1 VTRFLLRRVTTALL
15 TLLASSFAVC
25 MLIHLIP
32 GDPVLMMMAQNSSP
46 SPEQIAQMRHALGLD
61 LPLWLQ
67 YFHYLGRLL
76 HGDLGR
82 SIFGS
87 EPVARLLLERLPNT
101 FALAFAGLAIAIG
114 IGMPLGFF
122 AAYRKGSWMDSTL
135 MLLAVAGV
143 SLPNFWLGLM
153 LVLLFSLTLGWLPVA
168 GGDWRSMILPAATLG
183 VTYMAIIARMTRSS
197 MIEVFGEDFIRT
209 ARAKGLPETMV
220 LYRHALKPA
229 LISVVTII
237 AVVFGYLMGGTVVVE
252 NVFSWNG
259 LGRLAIQAI
268 NYRDY
273 PLIQGFILLFA
284 VIIVTVSL
292 LLDLAYAWLDP
303 RISVQCAGCRRPSSW
318 PPPRRRAR
326 GAGGRHCCAIAR
338 C

>member
-1 VTRFLLRRVTTALL
+1 MTRFVLRRLFAALM
-15 TLLASSFAVC
+15 TLVISSFLVC

-32 GDPVLMMMAQNSSP
+32 GDPVIMMMAQNSSP
-46 SPEQIAQMRHALGLD
+46 SPEQIAAMRQMLGLD
-61 LPLWLQ
+61 LPIWLQ
-67 YFHYLGRLL
+67 YFHYMGRLL

-87 EPVARLLLERLPNT
+87 EPVATLLLDRLPNT

-114 IGMPLGFF
+114 FGMPLGFL
-122 AAYRKGSWMDSTL
+122 AAYRKGSWADSVL
-135 MLLAVAGV
+135 MLFAVAGV
-143 SLPNFWLGLM
+143 SIPNFWLGLM
-153 LVLLFSLTLGWLPVA
+153 LVLTFSMTLGWLPVA
-168 GGDWRSMILPAATLG
+168 GEDWKSMILPAATLG

-197 MIEVFGEDFIRT
+197 MIEVFNEDFIRT
-209 ARAKGLPETMV
+209 ARAKGLPETLVM
-220 LYRHALKPA
+220 YRHALKPA
-229 LISVVTII
+229 MISVVTII
-237 AVVFGYLMGGTVVVE
+237 GVVFGYLMGGAVVVE

-284 VIIVTVSL
+284 TIVVLMSV

-303 RISVQCAGCRRPSSW
+303 RISVT
-318 PPPRRRAR
+318 
-326 GAGGRHCCAIAR
+326 
-338 C
+338 

>member
-1 VTRFLLRRVTTALL
+1 MIRFVLRRLLAAGL
-15 TLLASSFAVC
+15 TLLVSTFLVC

-46 SPEQIAQMRHALGLD
+46 SPEQIAAMRHTLGLD

-67 YFHYLGRLL
+67 YFHYMGRLFS
-76 HGDLGR
+76 GDLGR

-87 EPVARLLLERLPNT
+87 QPVASLLLERLPNT
-101 FALAFAGLAIAIG
+101 FALASAGLVIAIG
-114 IGMPLGFF
+114 IGMPLGFL
-122 AAYRKGSWMDSTL
+122 AAYKRGSWADSVL
-135 MLLAVAGV
+135 MVLAVAGV
-143 SLPNFWLGLM
+143 SMPSFWLGLM
-153 LVLLFSLTLGWLPVA
+153 LVLVFSLALDWLPVA
-168 GGDWRSMILPAATLG
+168 GEDWNSMILPAMTLG

-197 MIEVFGEDFIRT
+197 MIEVFNEDFIRT
-209 ARAKGLPETMV
+209 ARAKGLPETLV

-229 LISVVTII
+229 MISVVSII
-237 AVVFGYLMGGTVVVE
+237 GVVFGYLMGGAVVVE

-284 VIIVTVSL
+284 TIIVLVSV
-292 LLDLAYAWLDP
+292 LLDVAYAWLDP
-303 RISVQCAGCRRPSSW
+303 RISVA
-318 PPPRRRAR
+318 
-326 GAGGRHCCAIAR
+326 
-338 C
+338 

>member
-1 VTRFLLRRVTTALL
+1 MTRFVLRRLFAALM
-15 TLLASSFAVC
+15 TLVISSFLVC

-32 GDPVLMMMAQNSSP
+32 GDPVIMMMAQNSSP
-46 SPEQIAQMRHALGLD
+46 SPEQIAAMRHVLGLD
-61 LPLWLQ
+61 LPIWLQ
-67 YFHYLGRLL
+67 YFHYMGRLL

-87 EPVARLLLERLPNT
+87 EPVATLLLDRLPNT

-114 IGMPLGFF
+114 FGMPLGFL
-122 AAYRKGSWMDSTL
+122 AAYREGSWADSVL
-135 MLLAVAGV
+135 MLFAVAGV
-143 SLPNFWLGLM
+143 SIPNFWFGLI
-153 LVLLFSLTLGWLPVA
+153 LVLTFSMTLGWLPVA
-168 GGDWRSMILPAATLG
+168 GEDWKSMILPAATLG

-197 MIEVFGEDFIRT
+197 MIEVFNEDFIRT
-209 ARAKGLPETMV
+209 ARAKGLPETLVM
-220 LYRHALKPA
+220 YRHALKPA
-229 LISVVTII
+229 MISVVTII
-237 AVVFGYLMGGTVVVE
+237 GVVFGYLMGGAVVVE

-284 VIIVTVSL
+284 TIIVLMSV

-303 RISVQCAGCRRPSSW
+303 RISVT
-318 PPPRRRAR
+318 
-326 GAGGRHCCAIAR
+326 
-338 C
+338 